1 MNAKPFVKSKLI
13 LPEIPQKMLLTERL
27 KNLSIETKR
36 VTVITAPAG
45 FGKTTAVLLS
55 LEKQRNHVKWYRL
68 EAEDARLHVFYAHLI
83 ETIFGNA
90 ALNLDCFLS

>member
-1 MNAKPFVKSKLI
+1 MNAKLFVKSKLI

-27 KNLSIETKR
+27 KNLSIETQR

-55 LEKQRNHVKWYRL
+55 L
-68 EAEDARLHVFYAHLI
+68 
-83 ETIFGNA
+83 
-90 ALNLDCFLS
+90 